1 MAGWMETHDAAIYTA
16 RPPASGWSSRTNER
30 TPVGVRRNDADCA
43 NTFCKAPYFIY
54 PFLCI
59 FAELE
64 LLDAD

>member
-1 MAGWMETHDAAIYTA
+1 MVFMD
-16 RPPASGWSSRTNER
+16 ER

-64 LLDAD
+64 LLDAAARLDGGYGFKR